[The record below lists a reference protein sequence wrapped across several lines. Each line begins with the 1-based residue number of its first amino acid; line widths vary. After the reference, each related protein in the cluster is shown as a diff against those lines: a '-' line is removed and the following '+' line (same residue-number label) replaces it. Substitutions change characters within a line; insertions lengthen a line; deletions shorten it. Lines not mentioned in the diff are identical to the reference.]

1 VATEEPLSRT
11 EQVADDLRTAIN
23 RGDYPRGSQLPSEDE
38 LARRYGVARSVINT
52 AMRGLR
58 AEGLVRAERG
68 RGTIVTEIPE
78 IHRYA
83 MVRYARQEREHGV
96 NRGPFDAEIRR
107 MGMKPHVDVDVRAA
121 PSSPEIAAGLQ
132 IPPGQPVVIRERKM
146 YADGTPVQFA
156 TSYIPA
162 EIAEGTRIAQM
173 DSGPGGIISRF
184 AELGYAQ
191 VRITETIR
199 QRPPSA
205 VEREFLRLDK
215 GQAVLEVVHI
225 GWTAAGRPVEY
236 SINVVPAWQWRLDY
250 EWQMD

>member
-1 VATEEPLSRT
+1 VTAGEPWGT
-11 EQVADDLRTAIN
+11 EQIAADLRAAIG
-23 RGDYPRGSQLPSEDE
+23 RGEPPRGGRLPSEDK
-38 LARRYGVARSVINT
+38 LARQYGVTRPTIN
-52 AMRGLR
+52 AAVRILR

-68 RGTIVTEIPE
+68 RGTVVAEIPV

-83 MVRYARQEREHGV
+83 MVRYARYQREHGT
-96 NRGPFDAEIRR
+96 NRGAFDAEIRR
-107 MGMKPHVDVDVRAA
+107 MGMEPHVDVDVRTAA
-121 PSSPEIAAGLQ
+121 SGPEVANGLQ

-146 YADGTPVQFA
+146 YANGIPVQFA

-162 EIAEGTRIAQM
+162 EIAEGTRIAEV

-184 AELGYAQ
+184 AELGLAQ
-191 VRITETIR
+191 VRVTETIR

-215 GQAVLEVVHI
+215 GQAVLEILHI

-236 SINVVPAWQWRLDY
+236 GVNVVPAWQWQLDY
-250 EWQMD
+250 EWQLD